1 MKLSFLFFIFVFLFL
16 FPDGPGPTLQ
26 SSCSLDALLDLKVQQ
41 LEAELE
47 GAQNQAE
54 GAFQR
59 EKAMRAE
66 VQRLQHEV
74 AKLREAQRQVPHN
87 CFKCLTGHDR
97 VQMDCRTL

>member
-1 MKLSFLFFIFVFLFL
+1 M
-16 FPDGPGPTLQ
+16 
-26 SSCSLDALLDLKVQQ
+26 QQ

-74 AKLREAQRQVPHN
+74 AKLREAQRQVPLN
-87 CFKCLTGHDR
+87 CFKCLTGHDQ